1 MSSPAVPWEDDSRR
15 FARER
20 EFLRR
25 FSRRPA
31 GVVSLFI
38 ILIVL
43 FAAIFT
49 NVAATH
55 DPIFTDFDAL
65 FSGPSG
71 AHWLGTDNLG
81 RDTYSRIVHGAR
93 TALLVGVISVGI
105 GVSIG
110 MPYGML
116 AGYLGGWKDEVMMR
130 VMDAIYAFPALLL
143 ALIII
148 AVLGTGIFNV
158 MIAIGVVFIPGLAR
172 LVRGSTLSVKEMEY
186 VLAAESS
193 GASTWRIIL
202 QHIAPNILA
211 PVIVQG
217 SLAIGFAI
225 IAEAG
230 LSFLGL
236 GTQPP
241 DPSWGSMLSGA
252 QRFLTSQGSLAIFP
266 GLAIVLTVLAFNLL
280 GDTLRDLLDPR
291 LRGSD

>member
-1 MSSPAVPWEDDSRR
+1 MSSPAIAWEDRSRR
-15 FARER
+15 LGRER
-20 EFLRR
+20 DSVRR

-31 GVVSLFI
+31 GVVSLLI
-38 ILIVL
+38 ILVVL
-43 FAAIFT
+43 FAAVFT
-49 NVAATH
+49 GVAATH

-71 AHWLGTDNLG
+71 SHWLGTDNLG
-81 RDTYSRIVHGAR
+81 RDTYSRVVHGAQ

-130 VMDAIYAFPALLL
+130 VMDALYAFPALLL

-148 AVLGTGIFNV
+148 AVLGTGVFNV
-158 MIAIGVVFIPGLAR
+158 MIAIGVVFIPGMAR

-202 QHIAPNILA
+202 QHIAPNILT

-252 QRFLTSQGSLAIFP
+252 QRFLTSQSGLAIYP

>member
-1 MSSPAVPWEDDSRR
+1 MSNNAVLWVDESRR
-15 FARER
+15 FSRER
-20 EFLRR
+20 EFIRR

-31 GVVSLFI
+31 GVFSLII

-43 FAAIFT
+43 FAAVLT
-49 NVAATH
+49 NLASTH
-55 DPIFTDFDAL
+55 DPIATDFDAL

-81 RDTYSRIVHGAR
+81 RDTYSRIVHGAQ

-105 GVSIG
+105 GVGIG

-116 AGYLGGWKDEVMMR
+116 AGYLGGWKDELMMR
-130 VMDAIYAFPALLL
+130 VMDALYAFPALLL

-148 AVLGTGIFNV
+148 AVLGTGVFNV

-193 GASTWRIIL
+193 GATTWRIIL

-266 GLAIVLTVLAFNLL
+266 GLAIVFTVLAFNLL